1 MNTLPATTTELS
13 DNEIATLT
21 GTMTTNSTSLATLGI
36 NYREE
41 EDGVAVPRGHFA
53 IYNGTERVYGTDPT
67 YKILLASNQV
77 REYDAGAEKYVAE
90 TIFFDNPFDMK
101 AEDNAGGYRCGKV
114 SKKDLANLSEGDQYL
129 QKRKKVYR
137 ITWGIINMVGKNSV
151 GHPAVAENVPC
162 MMRSGGRGFMPMAEY
177 LRENE
182 GNMHNLITK
191 FKVKKHTKPILH
203 WEVHPIVSEE
213 NKLTDVEFETLKAL
227 KEEKDSWNADVMSQ
241 WRKKNGIVESSPLAE
256 VTEEMSAVLI
266 DNDDDFKDDQIPF

>member
-101 AEDNAGGYRCGKV
+101 AEDNAVGIGAVKY
-114 SKKDLANLSEGDQYL
+114 Q
-129 QKRKKVYR
+129 RK
-137 ITWGIINMVGKNSV
+137 T
-151 GHPAVAENVPC
+151 
-162 MMRSGGRGFMPMAEY
+162 
-177 LRENE
+177 
-182 GNMHNLITK
+182 
-191 FKVKKHTKPILH
+191 
-203 WEVHPIVSEE
+203 
-213 NKLTDVEFETLKAL
+213 
-227 KEEKDSWNADVMSQ
+227 
-241 WRKKNGIVESSPLAE
+241 
-256 VTEEMSAVLI
+256 
-266 DNDDDFKDDQIPF
+266 